1 MVPHLWGLEVANV
14 LLVAERRGRIST
26 EDVNRACT
34 NLLSLPIAVD
44 PVARDRALTTVL
56 RLARLHGLTSYDA
69 AYLELAIRHDL
80 SIATLDAALAV
91 AAESE
96 GVERWRP
103 GPLLQPSNGELAPCL
118 WQAHAS
124 SFAGFDE
131 PRSGCSGFVGGRLQR
146 TPPECSQFKRCID
159 ELATKYQFIDEQIAG
174 EILVANQ
181 PGPSQA
187 CWVTFDDGYRDIL
200 TVAAPILTKYKI
212 KPSLFLIP
220 FLGCGTCRKL
230 NIPSPR
236 L

>member
-80 SIATLDAALAV
+80 SIATLDAALTV

-103 GPLLQPSNGELAPCL
+103 E
-118 WQAHAS
+118 
-124 SFAGFDE
+124 E
-131 PRSGCSGFVGGRLQR
+131 VG
-146 TPPECSQFKRCID
+146 
-159 ELATKYQFIDEQIAG
+159 
-174 EILVANQ
+174 
-181 PGPSQA
+181 
-187 CWVTFDDGYRDIL
+187 
-200 TVAAPILTKYKI
+200 
-212 KPSLFLIP
+212 
-220 FLGCGTCRKL
+220 
-230 NIPSPR
+230 
-236 L
+236 